1 MRRTVF
7 RFILL
12 FSLLGF
18 VAACGGEAER
28 AAEEYAGRMAREH
41 AGETPT
47 PTGIVRPA
55 AIPVVTETVTY
66 GVVDGKEV
74 TGYMAAPANADS
86 VAAAHGLEAGAGL
99 PGVIVIHEWWGLN
112 DNIRKMAERIA
123 GEGYRALAVDLYGGE
138 VAADPAKARELMSA
152 AMKNPEA
159 ATANLTSAY
168 AYLTNAKHAG
178 RVASIGWCFG
188 GGMSLQAGLA
198 LPTEL
203 DGVVIYYGR
212 LVTDPE
218 RLATLEMPIIGFFGG
233 QDQGIPVETVRLF
246 EKTLKELGKDVQIYI
261 YEDAGHAFANPSG
274 ARYNAAAATDAWE
287 KTVAFF
293 GKHLW

>member
-1 MRRTVF
+1 MRRKMLRPAAF
-7 RFILL
+7 LLL
-12 FSLLGF
+12 FLLM
-18 VAACGGEAER
+18 AACAGEAER
-28 AAEEYAGRMAREH
+28 AVEDYTGRMAREH

-47 PTGIVRPA
+47 ATGIVQPA
-55 AIPVVTETVTY
+55 AIPVVTETVEY
-66 GVVDGKEV
+66 AVVDGKPV
-74 TGYMAAPANADS
+74 VGFMAAPADADS
-86 VAAAHGLEAGAGL
+86 VAAAHGLEAGTGL

-138 VAADPAKARELMSA
+138 VASEPGKARELMSA
-152 AMKNPEA
+152 ALANPDA

-168 AYLTNAKHAG
+168 AYLTNTGHAP

-188 GGMSLQAGLA
+188 GGMSLNTALA

-218 RLATLEMPIIGFFGG
+218 RLAPLEMPILGFFGG
-233 QDQGIPVETVRLF
+233 QDRGIPVETVRLF
-246 EKTLKELGKDVQIYI
+246 EKTLKDLGKDVKIYI

-274 ARYNAAAATDAWE
+274 SRYNAAAATDAWA

-293 GKHLW
+293 GEHLW

>member
-1 MRRTVF
+1 MRRIMLLPAASLLL
-7 RFILL
+7 ILL
-12 FSLLGF
+12 
-18 VAACGGEAER
+18 VTACAGEAER
-28 AAEEYAGRMAREH
+28 AVEDYTGRMAREH
-41 AGETPT
+41 ADDVPT
-47 PTGIVRPA
+47 ATGIVRPA
-55 AIPVVTETVTY
+55 AIPVVTETVAY
-66 GVVDGKEV
+66 GMVDGKPV
-74 TGYMAAPANADS
+74 VGFMAAPAHADS
-86 VAAAHGLEAGAGL
+86 VAAAHGLEAGTGL

-138 VAADPAKARELMSA
+138 VASEPSEAQRLMRA
-152 AMKNPEA
+152 ALQNPDA

-168 AYLTNAKHAG
+168 AYLTNAGRAP

-188 GGMSLQAGLA
+188 GGMSLNTALA

-212 LVTDPE
+212 LVTDPD
-218 RLATLEMPIIGFFGG
+218 RLATLEMPILGFFGG
-233 QDQGIPVETVRLF
+233 QDRGIPLETVRAF
-246 EKTLKELGKDVQIYI
+246 EKTLKDLGKDVQIYV

-274 ARYNAAAATDAWE
+274 SRYNAAAATDAWA

-293 GKHLW
+293 GEHLW